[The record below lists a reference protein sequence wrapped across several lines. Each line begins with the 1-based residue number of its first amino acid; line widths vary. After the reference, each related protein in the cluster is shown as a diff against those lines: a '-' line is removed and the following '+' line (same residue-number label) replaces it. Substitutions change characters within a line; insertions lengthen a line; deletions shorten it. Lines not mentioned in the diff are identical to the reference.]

1 MYIQWRIDLYLYL
14 IFNMKFLYAIYS
26 FDVYQLILYIW
37 WMQKQT
43 IQKTQGLLFS
53 QILGEVSGSETI
65 LMFNLIMILSY
76 ILAFNQFPEI
86 WNSFV

>member
-1 MYIQWRIDLYLYL
+1 
-14 IFNMKFLYAIYS
+14 MKFLYAIYS

-86 WNSFV
+86 